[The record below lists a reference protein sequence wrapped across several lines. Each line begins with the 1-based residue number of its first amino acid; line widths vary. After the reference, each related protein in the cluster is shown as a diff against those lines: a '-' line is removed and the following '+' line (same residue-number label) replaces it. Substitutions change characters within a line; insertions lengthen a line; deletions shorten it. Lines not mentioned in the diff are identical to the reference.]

1 MHILII
7 EDEENLSKLLSD
19 RLRGEGFEVAV
30 AADGVA
36 GLAAAKEQK
45 PDLVL
50 LDIVIPRLDGMTL
63 LRRMRAESWGSD
75 IPVIMF
81 TNLADDEKKIE
92 AKALGASFLIKSDLD
107 LGEVVTNVQLILGQ
121 AGKAG
126 SV

>member
-7 EDEENLSKLLSD
+7 
-19 RLRGEGFEVAV
+19 